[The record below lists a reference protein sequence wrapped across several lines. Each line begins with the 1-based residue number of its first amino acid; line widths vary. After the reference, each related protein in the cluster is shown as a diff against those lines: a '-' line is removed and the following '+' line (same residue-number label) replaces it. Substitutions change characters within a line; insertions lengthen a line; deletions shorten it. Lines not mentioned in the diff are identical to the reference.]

1 MTRIVVPA
9 LTALL
14 CAAPALA
21 QTQATENTFRL
32 DAMENMPKAKLSDVA
47 WIAGWWEG
55 TGIDARAEEVWSEAA
70 GGAMMGMFRLIE
82 EGETVFYELMTI
94 AETDGSLTLVLKHFN
109 DDLTGWEEHD
119 EVVEFPLVRLSDDEA
134 VFDGLTYR
142 RKGDKGLHVFVLVAG
157 DDGTLEEMEFTYDRA
172 SGPPAGKG
180 RRSR

>member
-1 MTRIVVPA
+1 MLVPVV
-9 LTALL
+9 
-14 CAAPALA
+14 AAMLFAPPTLA
-21 QTQATENTFRL
+21 QTQATANTFRL
-32 DAMENMPKAKLSDVA
+32 DALDNMPKATLSDVA

-55 TGIDARAEEVWSEAA
+55 TGIDASAEEVWSEAD

-94 AETDGSLTLVLKHFN
+94 AETGGSLTLVLKHFN

-119 EVVEFPLVRLSDDEA
+119 EVVEFPLVRVSDDEA

-142 RKGDKGLHVFVLVAG
+142 RSGNDRLKVFVLAAG
-157 DDGTLEEMEFTYDRA
+157 DDGSLEEMEFTYQRA
-172 SGPPAGKG
+172 NGPPGGKG